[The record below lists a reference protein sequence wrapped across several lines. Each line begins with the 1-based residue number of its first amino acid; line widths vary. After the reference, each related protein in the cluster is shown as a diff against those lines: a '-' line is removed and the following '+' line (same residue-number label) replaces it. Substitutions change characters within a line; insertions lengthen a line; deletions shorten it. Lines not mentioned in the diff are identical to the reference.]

1 MKDKSQFEDEVRE
14 GMFAVGFTQVFICIG
29 VNALT
34 PVAPMSYFLF
44 DFDKLKQF
52 LLVPHPFIS
61 HTAWRDLDGIK

>member
-44 DFDKLKQF
+44 DFDKLKQQ
-52 LLVPHPFIS
+52 
-61 HTAWRDLDGIK
+61 DLDGIK

>member
-44 DFDKLKQF
+44 DFDKLKQQ
-52 LLVPHPFIS
+52 
-61 HTAWRDLDGIK
+61 DLDGIKWFHSFNVKNH